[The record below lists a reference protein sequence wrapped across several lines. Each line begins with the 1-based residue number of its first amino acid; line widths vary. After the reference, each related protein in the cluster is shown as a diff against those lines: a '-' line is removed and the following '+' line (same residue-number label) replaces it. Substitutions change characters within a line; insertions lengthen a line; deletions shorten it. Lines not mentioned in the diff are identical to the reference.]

1 MNNLELQ
8 LKVNKAL
15 NKKKMIFLKI
25 KFMRSME
32 NNTQKENSQR

>member
-32 NNTQKENSQR
+32 NNTQKENS

>member
-1 MNNLELQ
+1 MNNLKLQ